1 MKHSSMKGIAGGKG
15 VPLMKVSRGAG
26 KRARIEI
33 LPLIDIVF
41 LLLVFF
47 IYAMLS
53 MSVHRGLPVNLPT
66 SSSAG
71 IERESLLSV
80 TIKDSG
86 EILVDTDPISVR
98 DLAPLLRERARGQE
112 APGVLLFADEKVS
125 CQLLVRV
132 LDQIRMAGIDRV
144 SLQTRMESSQQ

>member
-1 MKHSSMKGIAGGKG
+1 MKCSSMKGIAGGKG
-15 VPLMKVSRGAG
+15 VSLMKISRGAG

-53 MSVHRGLPVNLPT
+53 MSVHRGLPVNLPA
-66 SSSAG
+66 SSSAE
-71 IERESLLSV
+71 IDRESLLSV
-80 TIKDSG
+80 TIKHSG
-86 EILVDTDPISVR
+86 EILVGTDPISLR
-98 DLAPLLRERARGQE
+98 DLATLLRDRARWPE
-112 APGVLLFADEKVS
+112 APGVLLFADERVS